1 MNMRVHLCVIIAPL
15 MICAAFPGCS
25 KSGGAAHDP
34 KLATLGTIEVT
45 AKLTDVGGEFPP
57 NDLYDYAHVMKY
69 EVQQTH
75 RGKVE
80 GNVIYVGH
88 YNPLK
93 PRNAVADERVKEVG
107 GNVTKFIAGDV
118 HRMALVSPID
128 EHFMGGIVNKL
139 PESEKGP
146 IYWALWT
153 ERAN

>member
-1 MNMRVHLCVIIAPL
+1 MRAYLQVACRILA
-15 MICAAFPGCS
+15 ICATIQGCS
-25 KSGGAAHDP
+25 KSGGVAHDP
-34 KLATLGTIEVT
+34 KLSTLGTIEVT
-45 AKLTDVGGEFPP
+45 AKLVDTGGEFPP

-75 RGKVE
+75 RGKIE

-93 PRNAVADERVKEVG
+93 ARNAVADERVKDVG

-118 HRMALVSPID
+118 HRMALVAPID

-139 PESEKGP
+139 PESGKGP

-153 ERAN
+153 ERAG

>member
-1 MNMRVHLCVIIAPL
+1 MRNSARSLPVVAVFAMVVAC
-15 MICAAFPGCS
+15 GCS
-25 KSGGAAHDP
+25 QSASVAHDP
-34 KLATLGTIEVT
+34 KLSALGTIEVT
-45 AKLTDVGGEFPP
+45 AKLVDTGGEFPP

-75 RGKVE
+75 RGKVD

-93 PRNAVADERVKEVG
+93 PRSAAADERVKEIG
-107 GNVTKFIAGDV
+107 GNVTKFVAGDA
-118 HRMALVSPID
+118 HRMALAVPID
-128 EHFMGGIVNKL
+128 ENFMGGIVNKL

-153 ERAN
+153 DRAD

>member
-1 MNMRVHLCVIIAPL
+1 MRSLTRIIFAIFA
-15 MICAAFPGCS
+15 MCAVFPGCS

-34 KLATLGTIEVT
+34 KLSTLGTVEVT
-45 AKLTDVGGEFPP
+45 AKLVDTGGDFPP

-107 GNVTKFIAGDV
+107 GNVTKFVAGDV

-153 ERAN
+153 ERAD

>member
-1 MNMRVHLCVIIAPL
+1 MHTQARITVAIFIVIAV
-15 MICAAFPGCS
+15 FPGCS

-34 KLATLGTIEVT
+34 KLSTLGTIEVT
-45 AKLTDVGGEFPP
+45 AKLVDTGGEFPP

-93 PRNAVADERVKEVG
+93 PRNSAADERVKEVG

-139 PESEKGP
+139 AESEKGP

>member
-1 MNMRVHLCVIIAPL
+1 MRAHAQIIVAL
-15 MICAAFPGCS
+15 LTTSIAIAGCS

-34 KLATLGTIEVT
+34 KLSTLGTIEIT
-45 AKLTDVGGEFPP
+45 AKLVDTGGEFPP

-93 PRNAVADERVKEVG
+93 PRNTVADERVKDVG
-107 GNVTKFIAGDV
+107 GNVTKFVAGDV
-118 HRMALVSPID
+118 HRMALVAPID
-128 EHFMGGIVNKL
+128 ENFMGGIVNKL